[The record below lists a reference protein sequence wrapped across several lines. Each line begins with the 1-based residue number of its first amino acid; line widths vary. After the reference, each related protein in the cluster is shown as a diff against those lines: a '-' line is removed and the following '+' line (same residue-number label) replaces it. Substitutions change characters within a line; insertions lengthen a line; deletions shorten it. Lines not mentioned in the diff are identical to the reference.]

1 MLNRARI
8 NSRAALVCAAILLA
22 AASQARAQS
31 PAVQAAF
38 ADAQKEA
45 TPINVLVGQ
54 SRVINFDKP
63 IGRFSVSNPDIAE
76 AVLVAPDQVLVNGK
90 AFGQVNFIAWEQ
102 KGNRFLVFDVFV
114 RTNLSLIDA
123 QIRALFPKDDIRLSQ
138 ANGSVVISGSV
149 SDAKKGEQ
157 VDQVVQ
163 AAGFK
168 TVNMLQSPVR
178 DAAQVQLQVRVAE
191 VSRSRGRDMGASF
204 ATVNNGTSTFSNPSG
219 PAELTKA
226 DGGSMFSTF
235 ASSAVNL
242 FLFNSGL
249 GTTAF
254 IHALQ
259 SQGAIRELAE
269 PNLIAMDG
277 QQASFLAGGEYPVPV
292 VQNGNGGSAVSVV
305 FKEYGVRLNFKPT
318 IIDEDH
324 IRLELEPEVSTIDFA
339 NGVKFDGFLIP
350 ALKTRRAKTGV
361 ELRDGQSFA
370 LAGLLDNGETRSLS
384 RIPVISSV
392 PVLGSL
398 FKSKSFQKNETELMF
413 IITAQLV
420 KPVNRDD
427 LPAMRGMD
435 GLKGASP
442 LGVEPKG
449 EGIKGPSGFSTGGDK
464 SSGATSTTDGNKSG
478 GTTNGDATT
487 NSGATNGS
495 TSGNTTNGG
504 VTTNAATTNGTTSS
518 SATHS
523 SAANGSASSAATP
536 ASSAATPASST
547 PSDAKPSAQTT
558 TEVPAQ
564 QASTKPQP

>member
-8 NSRAALVCAAILLA
+8 TSRFALACALVALA
-22 AASQARAQS
+22 AASSRAQS
-31 PAVQAAF
+31 PKVEATF

-102 KGNRFLVFDVFV
+102 KGSRFLVFDVFV

-191 VSRSRGRDMGASF
+191 VSRSHGRDLGASF
-204 ATVNNGTSTFSNPSG
+204 GTASNGTSVFSNPSG
-219 PAELTKA
+219 PAELIKA

-249 GTTAF
+249 GTQAF

-292 VQNGNGGSAVSVV
+292 VQNGNGGSAVTVV

-370 LAGLLDNGETRSLS
+370 LAGLLDNGESRSLS

-427 LPAMRGMD
+427 LPVMRGMD

-464 SSGATSTTDGNKSG
+464 SSGAGVTTDGNKSG
-478 GTTNGDATT
+478 GTTTNGDATT

-495 TSGNTTNGG
+495 TSSNTTNGG
-504 VTTNAATTNGTTSS
+504 VTTNSTTNN
-518 SATHS
+518 SATNS
-523 SAANGSASSAATP
+523 SASSAATP
-536 ASSAATPASST
+536 AASAPA
-547 PSDAKPSAQTT
+547 DAKPAAQTT